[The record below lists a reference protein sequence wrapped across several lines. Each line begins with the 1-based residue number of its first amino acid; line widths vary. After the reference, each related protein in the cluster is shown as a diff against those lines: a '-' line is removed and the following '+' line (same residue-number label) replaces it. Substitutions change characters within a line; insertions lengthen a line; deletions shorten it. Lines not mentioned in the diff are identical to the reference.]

1 MTKVKGYLILCHRE
15 KLNDSF
21 MISDKLINK
30 PTPFNDIDWT
40 FASGKIHDRSPPFK
54 NYVQHNH

>member
-1 MTKVKGYLILCHRE
+1 MYHRE